1 MKSAHESL
9 EKHRSISIAE
19 FFEKNR
25 QILGFDSKT
34 RSLLTCVKEAVDN
47 ALDACEEAEIL
58 PDIFVTISR
67 VERTRYKISIE
78 DNGPGISEEFIP
90 PVFAKL
96 LYGSRFH
103 AIKQSRGQ
111 QGIGISAAVLYAQ
124 MTTGKPVKVTSRSSI
139 SEDASYFELMIET
152 STNEPVIVESTK
164 IAWDRPHGTM
174 IEFEVEGAY
183 VRDQRRSVSEYLKET
198 AIVNP
203 HARLHLIEPDGTEMH
218 FERGVNTPPPKPIDA
233 KPHPDGVEI
242 GVLMRMLGATPEKD
256 LESFLKTEF
265 SRIGKKTAETI
276 LEAAGLSG
284 TRKPRRL
291 SHANMNRLLDA
302 FREVKLLAPFSD
314 CLSPLGE
321 DLVIK
326 GIEKEYSVDFIATRT
341 RKPRVHA
348 GDPFIIEVAL
358 GYGGEL
364 PSDNRAKILR
374 YANRVPL
381 LYQQGGCVI
390 TRGIEEI
397 DWRRYGIKQV
407 SGGFPIAPLLI
418 MVHVASTN
426 LPFTSESKDAIAD
439 IPVIRSEIEL
449 AIKDLGRSL
458 KQFLSR
464 GEALKKKREKEMVI
478 VRILPLISA
487 RVASILEKEEP
498 DIKPVVARIMNNLLV
513 KKSMVVEGGETVVT
527 IELMN
532 FTDRTLSF
540 KLHDLAASAPEGA
553 VHDPTIL
560 ELGGRYDLLWHIR
573 LSPHETKVLNYMCA
587 EALDRAVMVEGIEDV
602 ISIGG

>member
-1 MKSAHESL
+1 MKTTDDPV

-58 PDIFVTISR
+58 PDIFVAISK
-67 VERTRYKISIE
+67 VGKTRYRISIE
-78 DNGPGISEEFIP
+78 DNGPGIREELIP
-90 PVFAKL
+90 SVFAKL

-111 QGIGISAAVLYAQ
+111 QGIGISAVVLYAQ
-124 MTTGKPVKVTSRSSI
+124 MTTGKPVNVISRTDI
-139 SEDASYFELMIET
+139 SEDASCFKLMIET
-152 STNEPVIVESTK
+152 STNEPVIVESSK
-164 IAWDRPHGTM
+164 ITWDRPHGTM
-174 IEFEVEGAY
+174 IEFEIEGAY
-183 VRDQRRSVSEYLKET
+183 VRDQKRSVFEYLKET

-203 HARLHLIEPDGTEMH
+203 HARLHLIEPDGTEYH
-218 FERGVNTPPPKPIDA
+218 FERGVNTPPPKPIDT

-242 GVLMRMLGATPEKD
+242 GVLMRMLGATSEKD
-256 LESFLKTEF
+256 LESFLRNEF

-276 LEAAGLSG
+276 LDKAGLS
-284 TRKPRRL
+284 KEKDPHSL
-291 SHANMNRLLDA
+291 SHADMNHLLDA

-321 DLVIK
+321 DLIIK
-326 GIEKEYSVDFIATRT
+326 GIEKEYSVDFIMTRT

-348 GDPFIIEVAL
+348 GDPFIIEAAL
-358 GYGGEL
+358 AYGGEL

-390 TRGIEEI
+390 TRSIEEI

-458 KQFLSR
+458 RQFLSR
-464 GEALKKKREKEMVI
+464 GEALRKKREKEMVI
-478 VRILPLISA
+478 ARILPLISA
-487 RVASILEKEEP
+487 RVAAILEREEP
-498 DIKPVVARIMNNLLV
+498 DIRPVVARIMNNLLV
-513 KKSMVVEGGETVVT
+513 KKSMAVDGAETVVT

-540 KLHDLAASAPEGA
+540 KLHDLAASAPEEA
-553 VHDPTIL
+553 AHDPIIL
-560 ELGGRYDLLWHIR
+560 ELGGKYDILWNIR
-573 LSPHETKVLNYMCA
+573 LSPHETKVLNYRCID
-587 EALDRAVMVEGIEDV
+587 ALDRAVMVEGIED
-602 ISIGG
+602 IITIGG